1 MRRKYRKAALKAG
14 FRSGL
19 EQDNID
25 HLKSIGAK
33 YTYESKRFP
42 YTPKIRHYTPDVIL
56 ENGIVVEIKGYF
68 STEDRTKHK
77 LIKSQYPDMDLRFV
91 FNNPGNYIRKGS
103 KTTYADW
110 CDKQGFKWAE
120 KLIPEEWVNEK

>member
-33 YTYESKRFP
+33 YTYESTRFP
-42 YTPKIRHYTPDVIL
+42 YTPKIRHYRPDVIL

-103 KTTYADW
+103 KTTYSDW

>member
-33 YTYESKRFP
+33 
-42 YTPKIRHYTPDVIL
+42 
-56 ENGIVVEIKGYF
+56 
-68 STEDRTKHK
+68 
-77 LIKSQYPDMDLRFV
+77 
-91 FNNPGNYIRKGS
+91 
-103 KTTYADW
+103 
-110 CDKQGFKWAE
+110 
-120 KLIPEEWVNEK
+120 